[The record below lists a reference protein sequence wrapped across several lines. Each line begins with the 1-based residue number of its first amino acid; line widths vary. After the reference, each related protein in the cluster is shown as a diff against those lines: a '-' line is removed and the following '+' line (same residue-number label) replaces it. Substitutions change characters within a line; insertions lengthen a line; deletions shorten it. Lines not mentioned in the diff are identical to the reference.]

1 MFDIDP
7 QIIRIGKVG
16 RGIILGLIVGGMA
29 TDILKPTSFLMYVC
43 FLALGMLAGAGISI
57 IGVFK
62 EKDKEE
68 DEE

>member
-1 MFDIDP
+1 MLDIDP
-7 QIIRIGKVG
+7 QIIKLGKILIG
-16 RGIILGLIVGGMA
+16 ILMGLLVSGALIDFAHVSGLIAHMAIVG
-29 TDILKPTSFLMYVC
+29 T
-43 FLALGMLAGAGISI
+43 GMLAGAGISI

>member
-16 RGIILGLIVGGMA
+16 LGIVLGLIVGGMV
-29 TDILKPTSFLMYVC
+29 TDILKPTSFLMYMC